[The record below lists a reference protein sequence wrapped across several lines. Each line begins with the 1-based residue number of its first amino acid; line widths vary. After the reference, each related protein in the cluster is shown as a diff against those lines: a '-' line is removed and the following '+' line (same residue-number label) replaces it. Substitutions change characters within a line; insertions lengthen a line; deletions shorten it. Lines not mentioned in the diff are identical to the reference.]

1 MQKQG
6 DKQAIVEEIL
16 SRCPGPVIS
25 RRQAA
30 IVSGGMI
37 GERSLANI
45 DSNKEME
52 GPAERVRV
60 GRRVGYT
67 SKSFA
72 VWLAD
77 RIKTINTPPAPT
89 S

>member
-1 MQKQG
+1 MSNQI
-6 DKQAIVEEIL
+6 DKQAIIEEIL

-45 DSNKEME
+45 DSDREKE
-52 GPAERVRV
+52 GPAERVRL

-67 SKSFA
+67 SRSFA
-72 VWLAD
+72 EWLAD
-77 RIKTINTPPAPT
+77 RIESK
-89 S
+89 

>member
-1 MQKQG
+1 MRNQA
-6 DKQAIVEEIL
+6 DKQSIVEEIL

-37 GERSLANI
+37 NERSLANI
-45 DSNKEME
+45 DSDKTKQ
-52 GPAERVRV
+52 GPVERIRV

-67 SKSFA
+67 SRSFA
-72 VWLAD
+72 EWLAA
-77 RIKTINTPPAPT
+77 RIEAK
-89 S
+89 

>member
-1 MQKQG
+1 MKNQA
-6 DKQAIVEEIL
+6 DKQSVVEEIL

-45 DSNKEME
+45 DSDRTKQ
-52 GPAERVRV
+52 GPAERIRV

-67 SKSFA
+67 SRSFA
-72 VWLAD
+72 EWLAE
-77 RIKTINTPPAPT
+77 RIEAK
-89 S
+89 